1 MIKLKDVLK
10 EGESETVEFKPSLSQ
25 MDKITDS
32 ISAFSNTKGGKVIIG
47 VSDKGEVLGV
57 DIGKN
62 TMESLANQIKQN
74 TDPMAYPSIRVEL
87 IDKKQVMVIEVV
99 EGEQKPV
106 LAFGKAFMRVGKS
119 NQKLGFD
126 RIRYLSLETSK
137 VHWDERICEDA
148 SLDDLDEEKVRW
160 FLKEARHSRGLDID
174 ENSSVEE
181 ALLRLKLLK
190 SGKPTNGAI
199 LLFAKYL
206 QRRFIQSEVKCIRF
220 KGVGV
225 TGDMIDLRTVGGDVF
240 EQLIETEKFVFN
252 NIALSAKIE
261 SGKIQRQ
268 ERWEYPPKVIREV
281 LANAISHRDYEISS
295 KVQVRI
301 FDDRMEFW
309 NPGRLPEGWNVET
322 LKKAH
327 ESIPRNPS
335 IAKQFFW
342 VKYIEEVGTGTNK
355 IIEWCIDWGLPEP
368 EFELKET
375 SFVVTFRKSKL
386 TDEYL
391 EQLGLN
397 ERQKKAIT
405 YLKEHGKIDRKTYS
419 TICGVEKTLA
429 YEELT
434 DMINKELLVVAGSG
448 KGIYYTLRTKRTNS
462 ERIANE

>member
-99 EGEQKPV
+99 DGEQKPV